1 MKSINLTLCVFAAA
15 FVVSVFCA
23 PPATAQSAGVTP
35 EPGTPSSGGIT
46 LLDDERRVST
56 SGTLKYWRAYSTN
69 GGRAMLK
76 VFRPEGNRLVLVG
89 TSPLV
94 TLPPGEIGTFRCS
107 IPVSRNDIIGCY
119 CPDTNCVDRSA
130 SGLALEA
137 DGDVGTSLSDVF
149 RNQTGVPAVFASTT
163 RSFDV
168 PSMASND
175 LVIPVVGRGPGAAGT
190 EWVTSLEIFNTGVQ
204 EAQVALYFNRSGMD
218 NTTPSA
224 SAQAFI
230 PARSVLVIEDLLLET
245 FENEAAL
252 GSVDLIA
259 SENIIAHSYITN
271 TGSAVGTFGQKVP
284 AVPADWGL
292 GDDEAPGLDPNADIA
307 YLFSL
312 VENDGFRTNLGICNV
327 SGVVLEVDLS
337 AFDGTSPVGNPIRLT
352 LPPFSHQQINRV
364 LHAIDAADHPSGLR
378 LNVSAAPGSNA
389 RFIAYSSRVD
399 NTSGDAVFQ
408 IADRQPPLTD

>member
-1 MKSINLTLCVFAAA
+1 H
-15 FVVSVFCA
+15 
-23 PPATAQSAGVTP
+23 
-35 EPGTPSSGGIT
+35 
-46 LLDDERRVST
+46 
-56 SGTLKYWRAYSTN
+56 

-89 TSPLV
+89 ASSLT
-94 TLPPGEIGTFRCS
+94 TLPPGETGTFRCS

-119 CPDTNCVDRSA
+119 CPDTNCADRSTT
-130 SGLALEA
+130 GLVLEA
-137 DGDVGTSLSDVF
+137 DGDIGTSQSDVF
-149 RNQTGVPAVFASTT
+149 QNQTGVPALFASTT

-168 PSMASND
+168 PSMAAND

-190 EWVTSLEIFNTGVQ
+190 EWVTSVEIFNTGVR
-204 EAQVALYFNRSGMD
+204 EAQVALYFNQSGLD

-224 SAQAFI
+224 SAQALI
-230 PARSVLVIEDLLLET
+230 PARSVLVVEDLLLET
-245 FENEAAL
+245 FETEAAI

-284 AVPADWGL
+284 AVPANWGL
-292 GDDEAPGLDPNADIA
+292 GDDEAPGLEPNADIA
-307 YLFSL
+307 YLFAL
-312 VENDGFRTNLGICNV
+312 VENDVFRTNVGICNV

-352 LPPFSHQQINRV
+352 LPPFSHHQINRV
-364 LHAIDAADHPSGLR
+364 LSAIDAADHSSGLR

-399 NTSGDAVFQ
+399 NDSGDAVFQ